1 MEKIRQFLNGIGVL
15 LARFY
20 NSMHPKLKI
29 ALMVLISFV
38 ASGFVN
44 LFIRDLTDLNG
55 TITNDYLKLI
65 VDGFVPF
72 LTVVFNLIQQW
83 GVEQGTK
90 ILATQG
96 DPKTIVKLEESIV
109 AKQEL
114 IDTSK

>member
-1 MEKIRQFLNGIGVL
+1 MEKIRQFLDGIKVL

-38 ASGFVN
+38 VSGFVN

-65 VDGFVPF
+65 VDGFIPF
-72 LTVVFNLIQQW
+72 LTVVFNLVQQW

-90 ILATQG
+90 ILAAQG
-96 DPKTIVKLEESIV
+96 DPKTIVKLEDSI
-109 AKQEL
+109 AEKQEL
-114 IDTSK
+114 VAQSK